1 MTDHEAIQGY
11 WKLIDS
17 TLDGQ
22 PHKNPE
28 LGTLSRF
35 HGNRFI
41 HVRTRLSCRFELQ
54 SDVTPKGLDFKLV
67 SCNLTA
73 QGLYELEGD
82 TLRIMRADGWSKPR
96 PASFDEPGHIV
107 ETYSRFKRRIA
118 MKRRVKAQI
127 PDTMVP
133 DSFIPKGLFPASDRQ
148 RQKDAEG
155 GV

>member
-11 WKLIDS
+11 WKLVES

-22 PHKNPE
+22 PHNNSG

-54 SDVTPKGLDFKLV
+54 PDVTPKGVDFVLV
-67 SCNLTA
+67 SCRLTVH
-73 QGLYELEGD
+73 GLYDLEGD
-82 TLRIMRADGWSKPR
+82 TLRIIKANGWSKPR
-96 PASFDEPGHIV
+96 PASFEDPGNIV
-107 ETYSRFKRRIA
+107 EKYTRFKRRVK

-127 PDTMVP
+127 PDTMAP
-133 DSFIPKGLFPASDRQ
+133 DSFIPKGLFPEYDRQ
-148 RQKDAEG
+148 RRSDAEA
-155 GV
+155 